1 VTRPL
6 TVEEFEQMM
15 EMISKLES
23 KELALAAAAF
33 SSLQLNMIGRL
44 DDTSKFRLPELRQWA
59 KYPNIAFL
67 SRFPW
72 SKNVREERDAPLQ
85 LVFAAGNPWYDCHSL
100 MGLWLEYRF
109 EFHPEENE
117 FVFCVN
123 GLEDPIR
130 IKDTIRRILKT
141 IFRDEDFIIR
151 EVGLLGT
158 HSVRK
163 FAVTFARGCGCSKVS
178 ASLLFYVSMVIT
190 THLCDFT

>member
-1 VTRPL
+1 M
-6 TVEEFEQMM
+6 EEFEQMM

-190 THLCDFT
+190 TNLRDFT